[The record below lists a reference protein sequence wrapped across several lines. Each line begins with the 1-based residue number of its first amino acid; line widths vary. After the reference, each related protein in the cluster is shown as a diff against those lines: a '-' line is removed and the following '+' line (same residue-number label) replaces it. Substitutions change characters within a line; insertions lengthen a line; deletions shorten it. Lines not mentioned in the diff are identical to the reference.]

1 MEEDIDNQINSTDN
15 WEQEPTYEDEPVK
28 GDPMENR
35 QSIVENIFNTKH
47 RIEMLRRRWRG
58 DVLIN
63 NEWFH
68 DESKELA
75 SDKFI
80 NKQLSQMESVIDTV
94 NSFSRKDATEV
105 RRILKDSVD
114 AFILDGVNDESIDTK
129 DLRTMSK
136 GYEHSLELFL
146 GLVEFGHGANVLK
159 DTIAGLNSGDVNRK
173 DGKVTIGEWVKKNF

>member
-1 MEEDIDNQINSTDN
+1 MEEDTYDEDQGAL
-15 WEQEPTYEDEPVK
+15 QEPEDFLDESAK
-28 GDPMENR
+28 GEPMEDRHN
-35 QSIVENIFNTKH
+35 VVAEIFNTRR

-80 NKQLSQMESVIDTV
+80 NKQLSQMESIITET
-94 NSFSRKDATEV
+94 NSFSRKTDVETK
-105 RRILKDSVD
+105 RILKDSVH
-114 AFILDGVNDESIDTK
+114 AFIEDAVNDDSVENRDI
-129 DLRTMSK
+129 RTMCK

-146 GLVEFGHGANVLK
+146 GLVEFGHGANVFK
-159 DTIAGLNSGDVNRK
+159 DAMAGLNSGDVERK
-173 DGKVTIGEWVKKNF
+173 GENKTVGQWLDKRF